1 MKKLIMIALAIVM
14 IVSLAAC
21 KCNDPGNNSARK
33 QHR

>member
-21 KCNDPGNNSARK
+21 KGSCIKPFWKKAA
-33 QHR
+33 